1 MKSESK
7 AKLVTVLLFVLILL
21 LMADVVALW
30 RWTLPW
36 VLGVFAV
43 PGAMKFCR
51 VLYIWLTTED
61 QPVSIKLPFKL
72 PFRKPK
78 KPKGPVTYQEWA
90 EVQKGEQS

>member
-7 AKLVTVLLFVLILL
+7 AKLVTILLFVLILL

-30 RWTLPW
+30 PWTLPW

-61 QPVSIKLPFKL
+61 QPVSIKLPF
-72 PFRKPK
+72 RKPK
-78 KPKGPVTYQEWA
+78 KPKGPVTYKDWA
-90 EVQKGEQS
+90 DAQKGEQT

>member
-7 AKLVTVLLFVLILL
+7 AKLVTLLLFVLILL

-61 QPVSIKLPFKL
+61 QPVSIKLPFK
-72 PFRKPK
+72 KPR
-78 KPKGPVTYQEWA
+78 KPKGPTTYKDWA
-90 EVQKGEQS
+90 EAQKEETV